1 MSETTSTTPTAAPAS
16 PMPLAVTYVFDAYC
30 GWCYGF
36 GPSVRELAQSDDVSV
51 EVISGGLFSGARVS
65 ALADHPYIP
74 EANARISALTGAH
87 FGPGYQRAVADGTL
101 RMDSDDASRG
111 LVALKAVAPQR
122 RQVELAGALQRAFYE
137 DGLSLSSP
145 QTYRVI
151 AEREGLD
158 ADALVAAFEDPAT
171 ATAAAAERQ
180 RARALGVDSYPTLL
194 ARTDRGLVKIGS
206 PVAGAEH
213 LRQAVEALR
222 G

>member
-1 MSETTSTTPTAAPAS
+1 MSDTTSTTTTTTTSAAS
-16 PMPLAVTYVFDAYC
+16 LPLTYVFDAYC

-36 GPSVRELAQSDDVSV
+36 GASVRELAQTADVDI
-51 EVISGGLFSGARVS
+51 EVISGGLFSGPRASSLS
-65 ALADHPYIP
+65 AHPYIP
-74 EANARISALTGAH
+74 EANARISALTGAQ

-101 RMDSDDASRG
+101 HMDSDDAGRG
-111 LVALKAVAPQR
+111 LVALKTVAPQR
-122 RQVELAGALQRAFYE
+122 RQVELAGALQRAFYV

-171 ATAAAAERQ
+171 DAAAAAERQ

-206 PVAGAEH
+206 PVAGVEH
-213 LRQAVEALR
+213 LRQAVAALR